1 GGDVTVQMNYRLNS
15 GSGAGDVLVYVPDAL
30 LTAAGGNYVYL
41 YSRFGDTAGANAGF
55 EEWAVLNRDAPPSSL
70 SGYVYFDANQ
80 NGVLDAGEAGIGGVW
95 IRLTG
100 VDDQGHAVDVSVQTD
115 ENGFYLFSG
124 LRPGTYS
131 LTEAQP
137 AGYSDGQESLGT
149 AG

>member
-1 GGDVTVQMNYRLNS
+1 MNYRLNS

-55 EEWAVLNRDAPPSSL
+55 EEWAVLNRGAPPSSL

-100 VDDQGHAVDVSVQTD
+100 LDDQGHASTSACRPTRTA
-115 ENGFYLFSG
+115 FTPSTG
-124 LRPGTYS
+124 LPPPPT
-131 LTEAQP
+131 
-137 AGYSDGQESLGT
+137 
-149 AG
+149 